1 DGPGSAQRTAAEHPR
16 QAVGA
21 DRLAAADVRR
31 QADRGDP
38 AHLQLGRAA
47 AAGRC
52 RELDGAPW
60 RRSRADEYLPSLAN
74 AWSLHGPV
82 RRRALL
88 LRLRSA
94 HPLPRQR
101 SAALA
106 DHQQRRE
113 ERIPAAP
120 AGLVRSPQPLALRA
134 LVATQLVDQASAA
147 GGGAAPARPQKRR
160 RAAVE
165 RFGHR
170 PAGARPQR
178 PAAGDSS
185 TERRW
190 LSANGISRRELKAQA
205 CNRSAPPTI
214 CG

>member
-1 DGPGSAQRTAAEHPR
+1 
-16 QAVGA
+16 
-21 DRLAAADVRR
+21 
-31 QADRGDP
+31 
-38 AHLQLGRAA
+38 
-47 AAGRC
+47 
-52 RELDGAPW
+52 
-60 RRSRADEYLPSLAN
+60 
-74 AWSLHGPV
+74 

-120 AGLVRSPQPLALRA
+120 AGLVRSSQPLALRA
-134 LVATQLVDQASAA
+134 LVATELVDQASAA

-160 RAAVE
+160 RATVE
-165 RFGHR
+165 RFGHW

-185 TERRW
+185 AERRW

-205 CNRSAPPTI
+205 CNRSAPPPYVGAAMI
-214 CG
+214 CSQGGVHPLQRLLFEHTQRRSADEQEVTFHGPGRHGRVCRGGGGGRAGGL